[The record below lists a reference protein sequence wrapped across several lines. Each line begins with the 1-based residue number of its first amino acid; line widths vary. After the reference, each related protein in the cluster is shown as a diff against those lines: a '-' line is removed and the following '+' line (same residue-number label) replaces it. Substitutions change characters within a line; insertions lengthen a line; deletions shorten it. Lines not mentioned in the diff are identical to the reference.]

1 MTDSESVF
9 VVVAPLVGAWIEII
23 HFLLNTQDSMSLPLW
38 ERGLKFQ
45 HFVKLFPRNAVA
57 PLVGAWIEIAE
68 AAQYAIDNI
77 VAPLVGAWIEIVSL
91 QL

>member
-1 MTDSESVF
+1 MAELGQKITGI
-9 VVVAPLVGAWIEII
+9 AP
-23 HFLLNTQDSMSLPLW
+23 SLPLW